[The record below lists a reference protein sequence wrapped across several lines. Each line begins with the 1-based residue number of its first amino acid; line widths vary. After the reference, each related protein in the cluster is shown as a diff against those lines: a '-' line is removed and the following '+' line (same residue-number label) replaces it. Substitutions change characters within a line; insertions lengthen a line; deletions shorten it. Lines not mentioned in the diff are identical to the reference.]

1 MTLSI
6 QDEFHLFAE
15 ELQRYLSPSI
25 LQQLAQ
31 ETGFVKR
38 KSKYGARDLAA
49 LCIWISQHVTSDS
62 LTRLCS
68 QLYTNTATLMS
79 PEGLNQRF
87 NPAAV
92 AFLREV
98 FTSLLKQKLCSNQSL
113 SAHMISTFNRI
124 RILDATVFQLPDQFA
139 TDYQGSGGSSNK
151 AGVKIQLEYDLLS
164 GQFLNVQLGPGK
176 NNDKTYGTICLETVE
191 AGDLC
196 LRDLGY
202 FDLGDLQTIH
212 DKEAYY
218 ISRLKLN
225 TRIYTK
231 NPKPEYFNNGTVKS
245 KQNTSSLI

>member
-49 LCIWISQHVTSDS
+49 LCIWISQHVASDS

-68 QLYTNTATLMS
+68 QLFANTATLMS

-92 AFLREV
+92 R
-98 FTSLLKQKLCSNQSL
+98 SLYFSSHTKTLFKSL
-113 SAHMISTFNRI
+113 TFC
-124 RILDATVFQLPDQFA
+124 T
-139 TDYQGSGGSSNK
+139 
-151 AGVKIQLEYDLLS
+151 
-164 GQFLNVQLGPGK
+164 
-176 NNDKTYGTICLETVE
+176 
-191 AGDLC
+191 
-196 LRDLGY
+196 RDLY
-202 FDLGDLQTIH
+202 FQS
-212 DKEAYY
+212 Y
-218 ISRLKLN
+218 
-225 TRIYTK
+225 
-231 NPKPEYFNNGTVKS
+231 PYFRCNSVSTA
-245 KQNTSSLI
+245 

>member
-49 LCIWISQHVTSDS
+49 LCIWISQHVASDS

-68 QLYTNTATLMS
+68 QLFANTATLMS

-98 FTSLLKQKLCSNQSL
+98 FTSLLTQNSVQITHFL
-113 SAHMISTFNRI
+113 HTISTFNRI
-124 RILDATVFQLPDQFA
+124 RILDATVFQLPDHFA
-139 TDYQGSGGSSNK
+139 TDYQGSGGVVIRQ
-151 AGVKIQLEYDLLS
+151 A
-164 GQFLNVQLGPGK
+164 
-176 NNDKTYGTICLETVE
+176 
-191 AGDLC
+191 
-196 LRDLGY
+196 
-202 FDLGDLQTIH
+202 
-212 DKEAYY
+212 
-218 ISRLKLN
+218 
-225 TRIYTK
+225 
-231 NPKPEYFNNGTVKS
+231 
-245 KQNTSSLI
+245 

>member
-6 QDEFHLFAE
+6 QVEFHLFAE

-49 LCIWISQHVTSDS
+49 LCIWISQHVASDF

-98 FTSLLKQKLCSNQSL
+98 FTSLLTQKLCSNHSL
-113 SAHMISTFNRI
+113 SAHIISTFNRI

-139 TDYQGSGGSSNK
+139 TDYQGSGGSIRQ
-151 AGVKIQLEYDLLS
+151 A
-164 GQFLNVQLGPGK
+164 
-176 NNDKTYGTICLETVE
+176 
-191 AGDLC
+191 
-196 LRDLGY
+196 
-202 FDLGDLQTIH
+202 
-212 DKEAYY
+212 
-218 ISRLKLN
+218 
-225 TRIYTK
+225 
-231 NPKPEYFNNGTVKS
+231 
-245 KQNTSSLI
+245 